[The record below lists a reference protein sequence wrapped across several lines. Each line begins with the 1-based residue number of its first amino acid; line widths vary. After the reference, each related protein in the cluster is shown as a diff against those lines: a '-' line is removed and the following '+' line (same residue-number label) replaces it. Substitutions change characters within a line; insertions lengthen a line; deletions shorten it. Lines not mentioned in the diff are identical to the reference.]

1 MKNLKTFSEFLK
13 ESDVLADLGL
23 DDAGKDD
30 KTADKKEDKKEVKKE
45 DPIAKLQKDAK
56 KKEDRKEEK
65 FDEYMDKRMQKLKDI
80 FDKYPEL
87 EKEIGKKVMDAVK
100 SEDRVALHNATNE
113 LIYLQVN
120 YEKAGDIDAVH
131 QITAIKTIVDDLDHS
146 YTNNKQI

>member
-23 DDAGKDD
+23 DSGDGGGD
-30 KTADKKEDKKEVKKE
+30 KTADKKEDKKE
-45 DPIAKLQKDAK
+45 DPIAKLQNDAK
-56 KKEDRKEEK
+56 KKEDKKEEQ
-65 FDEYMDKRMQKLKDI
+65 FDEYMDKRLQKLKDI

-87 EKEIGKKVMDAVK
+87 EKEIGKTVIDAVK
-100 SEDRVALHNATNE
+100 SEDRVKLHNATND

-146 YTNNKQI
+146 YTNNTQI